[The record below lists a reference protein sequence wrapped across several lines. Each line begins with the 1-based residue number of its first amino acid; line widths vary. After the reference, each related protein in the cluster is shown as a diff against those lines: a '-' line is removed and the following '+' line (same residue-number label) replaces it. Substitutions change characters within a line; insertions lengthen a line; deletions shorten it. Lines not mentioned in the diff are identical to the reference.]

1 MGRQQIIY
9 LMNKVYLLTGGNIGD
24 RKAMLDDA
32 AAYIKKD
39 IGEVSARSEIY
50 ETAAWGK
57 TDQSP
62 FLNQALEVVT
72 NFSAGE
78 VLYKALSIEEKMGRY
93 RQEKFGP
100 RIIDIDILLF
110 NNDIIHKPGL
120 IIPHPQ
126 LPFRRFALTPLA
138 EIAAGFIHPILK
150 KTISELLISCK
161 DALPVK
167 KL

>member
-1 MGRQQIIY
+1 
-9 LMNKVYLLTGGNIGD
+9 
-24 RKAMLDDA
+24 MLDVASDF
-32 AAYIKKD
+32 IKND
-39 IGEVSARSEIY
+39 IGLVSASSEIY

-62 FLNQALEVVT
+62 FLNQSLEVMT
-72 NFSAGE
+72 RLSADE

-120 IIPHPQ
+120 VIPHPQ
-126 LPFRRFALTPLA
+126 LAFRRFALTPLA
-138 EIAAGFIHPILK
+138 DIAGVNVHPVLQ
-150 KTISELLISCK
+150 KTISELLFSCQ
-161 DALPVK
+161 DVLPVK
-167 KL
+167 KLEN